1 VKILREGINNGMAL
15 EKAQITNTVTGEINY
30 VMFNPEEYTLET
42 GNSFAEIG
50 VPGLAVSPIQYVK
63 GNSRT
68 LSMSLFFDT
77 TETATDVRGP
87 TGAILN
93 LLKQDSRTQAPPIL
107 LVSWGSLSFECV
119 LETVSQR
126 FSFFLESGI
135 PVRANL
141 EVSFREYHAIEVE
154 IKSGLFIAPPTVQ
167 NIANGETLS
176 GLAGNVFG
184 DPSQW
189 REIAAANNIDD
200 PLAIPPG
207 QPLVIPPME

>member
-1 VKILREGINNGMAL
+1 LSEGINNGMAL
-15 EKAQITNTVTGEINY
+15 EKAQITNTVTGEISY

-77 TETATDVRGP
+77 TETASDVRGQ

-93 LLKQDSRTQAPPIL
+93 LLKQDSQTQAPPIL

-154 IKSGLFIAPPTVQ
+154 IESGLFIAPPTVQ

-176 GLAGNVFG
+176 GLAGNVMG